1 MHVGPM
7 GTDKINKTIAVCIV
21 LVGELIQ
28 ELVFNFELLRAL
40 ILFFDMSHSYRVMV
54 TVYVTVGPMFD

>member
-1 MHVGPM
+1 MHVGLM
-7 GTDKINKTIAVCIV
+7 GIDKINKTFGICIV